1 MEAGVDSFSP
11 GDLYQEGKAIILNF
25 VIISTVVILA
35 IVAADC
41 FFLRRYHRIKQLG
54 KQSEQRYHTLVQNA
68 FDGILLIDEKSNLIL
83 EDNSAFLTLLGRD
96 EKDRTTG
103 SPLTA
108 LLFDRGED
116 FDISTLVGLKRELQ
130 FRRKDGSALE
140 AEVSAVR
147 IPSGE
152 RSTFFLII
160 YDLTERKALEQ
171 SLLHEATHDH
181 LTGLPNRRFFEKR
194 LQQEISYHR
203 RKQKTLAVMLLDL
216 DNFKQVNDT
225 LGHRAGDA
233 LLRDFAQL
241 LRKALREYDLVA
253 RFGGDEF
260 LIGLV
265 DVESLENVACVARK
279 LLEIFNA
286 PFRVESYCVDYV
298 TGSMGIA
305 IYPEDG
311 ENAERLLACA
321 DSALYESKRNGKRG
335 FSFYQADSPG

>member
-1 MEAGVDSFSP
+1 M
-11 GDLYQEGKAIILNF
+11 NF
-25 VIISTVVILA
+25 VIISTVLILA
-35 IVAADC
+35 LVAASS
-41 FFLRRYHRIKQLG
+41 FFLRKHHRIKQLG
-54 KQSEQRYHTLVQNA
+54 AQSEIRYRTLVQNA
-68 FDGILLIDEKSNLIL
+68 FDGALLIDEESRLIL
-83 EDNSAFLTLLGRD
+83 EDNSAFLSLLGRD
-96 EKDRTTG
+96 EKDATTG
-103 SPLTA
+103 LPLTA
-108 LLFDRGED
+108 LLFDRDED
-116 FDISTLVGLKRELQ
+116 LDVSTLVGLKRELR
-130 FRRKDGSALE
+130 FRRRDGSALE
-140 AEVSAVR
+140 TEVSAVR
-147 IPSGE
+147 IPFGE

-160 YDLTERKALEQ
+160 YDLTERKSLEQ

-233 LLRDFAQL
+233 LLRDFARR
-241 LRKALREYDLVA
+241 LRKTLREYDLVA

-265 DVESLENVACVARK
+265 DVESLENVGCVTRK
-279 LLEIFNA
+279 LLDLFDA
-286 PFRVESYCVDYV
+286 PFRIDGHCIDYV
-298 TGSMGIA
+298 TGSVGVA

-311 ENAERLLACA
+311 ENVERLLSCA

-335 FSFYQADSPG
+335 FNFYRADPAAPSP